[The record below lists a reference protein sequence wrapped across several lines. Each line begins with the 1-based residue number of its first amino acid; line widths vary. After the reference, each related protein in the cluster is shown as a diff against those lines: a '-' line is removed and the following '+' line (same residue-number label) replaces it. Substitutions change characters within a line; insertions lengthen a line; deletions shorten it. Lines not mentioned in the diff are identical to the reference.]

1 MQASPGV
8 VTFLFT
14 DIEGSTRLWEQ
25 EPERMRPSLARHDAI
40 VRAAVARN
48 RGTVV
53 KMTGDGVHAA
63 FDDPLDAVNATLEL
77 QDALAQSGVPDG
89 ITLHVRC
96 GLHAGVEERR
106 DDDFFGRAVN
116 KAARLMS
123 VAHGGQVLLS
133 HAVATLV
140 RDRLP
145 EGATL
150 RDLGAVRL
158 RDLTRPERVYQVV
171 HPNLRQQFPPLR
183 SLEATPNNLP
193 QQVTSFVGREQ
204 ELAAARKLLEST
216 RLLTLSGPGG
226 IGKTRLSLQLAAAV
240 IDDFPDGVWF
250 VELAPLT
257 DSRLVPQAVA
267 SVLGVKEEAGR
278 PVVEALVKYV
288 RDHRLLLILDNCE
301 HLVHACAELAH
312 QLLQSAPQMKI
323 LASSREHLHTT
334 SESVYMVP
342 GLSVPDIH
350 HIVSIEAMPQ
360 YEAMHLF
367 IDRAVAAQGAF
378 DVTPQNAAAI
388 TDICRRLDGIPL
400 AIELAAARVRALSV
414 ETIAAR
420 LSDRFRL
427 LSGGDRTALPR
438 QQTLRALIDWSYDLL
453 TEPERAALRRLAVFA
468 GGWTLEA
475 AEAVAAGG
483 DIHEHDILDLLTN
496 LVEKS
501 LVVLEAEGGRYRLL
515 DTVRQYAHER
525 LDESGDGERTRTRHL
540 AFYLALAE
548 TARPELV
555 GPQQGAWLARLDLE
569 RENLLSAHAWCD
581 FTRDGAA
588 FGLRLVYSM
597 LLYWVNRG
605 LLGLGHR
612 ATVEALARAGA
623 QGRTSARCRGLF
635 NAGQLGCW
643 MGRYKEARGYLEG
656 SLAIARELGDKGRIA
671 MALQPLGTACLGQ
684 GDRATAHAHLQE
696 ALTLAQ
702 ELGNKRELA
711 GALNALAQLHRVEA
725 DLDTAEPLYEQV
737 LALAR
742 ELDDRE
748 SIAIGLLNLAMVSIG
763 RGSGDRAGAMLLD
776 VLAIAAET
784 GSKPLEQSVLE
795 VCAGLASLRAEW
807 NRTARCYGAAE
818 SRAAQTGLHRD
829 PADDAFLA
837 PHIVKA
843 RDVLG
848 MTTFAAAEAA
858 GRALSND
865 AATAEARAWL
875 GSAADTMASPY
886 NGPAATGAACATTTR
901 STAH

>member
-1 MQASPGV
+1 MQVSPGV

-25 EPERMRPSLARHDAI
+25 EPERMRPALARHDAI

-63 FDDPLDAVNATLEL
+63 FEDPLDAVNATLEL
-77 QDALAQSGVPDG
+77 QHALAQPEAPDG
-89 ITLHVRC
+89 IALHVRC

-106 DDDFFGRAVN
+106 DNDFFGRAVN
-116 KAARLMS
+116 KAARIMS
-123 VAHGGQVLLS
+123 AAHGGQVLLS
-133 HAVATLV
+133 QAVAALV

-145 EGATL
+145 AGAVL

-158 RDLTRPERVYQVV
+158 RDLARPERVYQIV
-171 HPNLRQQFPPLR
+171 HPKLRQQFPPLR

-193 QQVTSFVGREQ
+193 QQVTSFIGREH
-204 ELAAARKLLEST
+204 ELPEVRKMLGNT
-216 RLLTLSGPGG
+216 RLLTLFGVGG
-226 IGKTRLSLQLAAAV
+226 IGKTRLSLQVAAEML
-240 IDDFPDGVWF
+240 DDFPDGVWF
-250 VELAPLT
+250 VELAPLA
-257 DSRLVPQAVA
+257 DAQLVPQAVA

-278 PVVEALVKYV
+278 PVADALKKHVKD
-288 RDHRLLLILDNCE
+288 RRALLILDNCE
-301 HLVHACAELAH
+301 HLVQACAELTK
-312 QLLQSAPQMKI
+312 QLLDSGPHLKI
-323 LASSREHLHTT
+323 LTSSREHLRVPGETT
-334 SESVYMVP
+334 YPVPVLAVPDSLSAIPPAALTQYESVRLLV
-342 GLSVPDIH
+342 
-350 HIVSIEAMPQ
+350 
-360 YEAMHLF
+360 
-367 IDRAVAAQGAF
+367 DRATAAQPAF
-378 DVTPQNAAAI
+378 LVTDANAAAI
-388 TDICRRLDGIPL
+388 SEICRRLDGIPL

-414 ETIAAR
+414 ENIAAR
-420 LSDRFRL
+420 LNDRFRL
-427 LSGGDRTALPR
+427 LTSGSRTALPR

-453 TEPERAALRRLAVFA
+453 DARERAVLGRLAVFA

-475 AEAVAAGG
+475 AEAVCASG
-483 DIHEHDILDLLTN
+483 DLRESDVVDLLTT

-501 LVVLEAEGGRYRLL
+501 LVVLEAAGGRYRLL
-515 DTVRQYAHER
+515 DTVSQYAQER
-525 LDESGDGERTRTRHL
+525 LNDSGEEEQTRTRHL

-555 GPQQGAWLARLDLE
+555 GPNQGAWLTRLDLE

-581 FTRDGAA
+581 RAQDGAA
-588 FGLRLVYSM
+588 LGLRLVYSM

-623 QGRTSARCRGLF
+623 QGRTTTRCRGLF

-643 MGRYKEARGYLEG
+643 MGRYEEARGYLEE

-684 GDRATAHAHLQE
+684 GDRATAQTHLHE

-711 GALNALAQLHRVEA
+711 GAFNALAQLHRAEA
-725 DLDTAEPLYEQV
+725 ELDRAEPLYEQV

-763 RGSGDRAGAMLLD
+763 RGSGDRAGAMLLE

-784 GSKPLEQSVLE
+784 GSKPVEQSALE
-795 VCAGLASLRAEW
+795 VSAGLAALRAEW
-807 NRTARCYGAAE
+807 NRTARFYGAAE
-818 SRAAQTGLHRD
+818 SRTAQTGLHRD
-829 PADDAFLA
+829 PADEAFLA
-837 PHIVKA
+837 LYIAKA
-843 RDVLG
+843 RAALG
-848 MTTFAAAEAA
+848 VATFGAAEAA
-858 GRALSND
+858 GRALSNE
-865 AATAEARAWL
+865 AAMAEARAWL
-875 GSAADTMASPY
+875 ERG
-886 NGPAATGAACATTTR
+886 C
-901 STAH
+901 